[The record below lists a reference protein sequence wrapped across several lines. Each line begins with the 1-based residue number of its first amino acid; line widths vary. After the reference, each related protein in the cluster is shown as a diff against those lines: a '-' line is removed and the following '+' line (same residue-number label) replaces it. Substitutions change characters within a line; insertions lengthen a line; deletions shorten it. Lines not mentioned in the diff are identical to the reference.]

1 MTLKYYEH
9 SLAEL
14 PWRVAEAA
22 LKETDLVIVPLGSVE
37 VYGHLPQ
44 GTDGIAA
51 EAIADAVAR
60 AMKALRTPLIPV
72 GTTPTLA
79 AFPGTL
85 SVRRE
90 AMETLLRDMVFSLV
104 KSGARR
110 FFFVNGHAGNNDFV
124 NAVMQELSE
133 RGAKGA
139 TIQVW
144 SFARSHDQELF
155 KNYNPHGHASE
166 AGTSVMLYLRPDLV
180 DASQKMYNKPTLSS
194 YQDFTFPIDA
204 RERMPDGMHGDTSE
218 ASAEKGKVLFDRMIK
233 RICDFI
239 AGWK

>member
-1 MTLKYYEH
+1 MTLNYYEH

-22 LKETDLVIVPLGSVE
+22 LKATDLVIVPLGSVE

-51 EAIADAVAR
+51 EAMADAIAR
-60 AMKALRTPLIPV
+60 QMKALRTPLIPI
-72 GTTPTLA
+72 GTTAMLSV
-79 AFPGTL
+79 FPGTL
-85 SVRRE
+85 SVARATME
-90 AMETLLRDMVFSLV
+90 AVLRDLVFSLV
-104 KSGARR
+104 KHGARR

-124 NAVMQELSE
+124 NAVIQELSE
-133 RGAKGA
+133 QGAQGA

-144 SFARSHDQELF
+144 TFARNHDEGLF

-166 AGTSVMLYLRPDLV
+166 AGTSVMLHLRPDLV
-180 DASQKMYNKPTLSS
+180 DASVRMKHKPTLSP
-194 YQDFTFPIDA
+194 YQEVTTSMKM

-218 ASAEKGKVLFDRMIK
+218 ASAEKGKILFDRMVK
-233 RICDFI
+233 RICEFI
-239 AGWK
+239 ADWK

>member
-51 EAIADAVAR
+51 EALANTVAR
-60 AMKALRTPLIPV
+60 ETKALRTPLMPV

-79 AFPGTL
+79 VFPGTL

-90 AMETLLRDMVFSLV
+90 TMETMLRDLVFSLV
-104 KSGARR
+104 KFGARR

-133 RGAKGA
+133 HGAKGA

-144 SFARSHDQELF
+144 ALARSQDKDLF
-155 KNYNPHGHASE
+155 KNYNPHGHASD

-180 DASQKMYNKPTLSS
+180 DASQKMSHKPTLSP
-194 YQDFTFPIDA
+194 YQDFTVPIDA
-204 RERMPDGMHGDTSE
+204 RERMPDGMHGDTTD
-218 ASAEKGKVLFDRMIK
+218 ASGEKGKILFDRMAN
-233 RICDFI
+233 RICEFI
-239 AGWK
+239 RQWN

>member
-22 LKETDLVIVPLGSVE
+22 LQETDLVIVPLGSVE

-51 EAIADAVAR
+51 EALANTVAR
-60 AMKALRTPLIPV
+60 ATKAIRAPLMPV

-79 AFPGTL
+79 VFPGTL

-90 AMETLLRDMVFSLV
+90 TMETMLRDMVFSLV
-104 KSGARR
+104 KFGARR

-124 NAVMQELSE
+124 NAVMQELAE
-133 RGAKGA
+133 HGAKGA

-144 SFARSHDQELF
+144 ALARSQDKDLF
-155 KNYNPHGHASE
+155 KNYNPHGHASD

-180 DASQKMYNKPTLSS
+180 DASQKMTHTPALSP
-194 YQDFTFPIDA
+194 YQDFTVPIDA
-204 RERMPDGMHGDTSE
+204 RERMPNGMHGDTTD
-218 ASAEKGKVLFDRMIK
+218 ASGEKGKILFDRMAN
-233 RICDFI
+233 RICEFI
-239 AGWK
+239 RQWN